1 MRVNH
6 ALSAVDERRIVRPP
20 GMEIQFREIERVP
33 KLLLGRSR
41 IARPPMRRMELR
53 VDIAAFRGEIN
64 CDASERNVA
73 GERSQQEEK
82 NPVHTVPLS
91 DHDDEAGLL
100 VVRRIA
106 VDEPHPVG
114 LVVGVRILE
123 NAEAPVRRRRLLIVS
138 HIRGERLP
146 AHLLRTV
153 NGSVCR
159 NGSH

>member
-1 MRVNH
+1 MRINH
-6 ALSAVDERRIVRPP
+6 ALPAIDERRIVRPP

-106 VDEPHPVG
+106 IYHPHAVW
-114 LVVGVRILE
+114 LVVAVHRLE
-123 NAEAPVRRRRLLIVS
+123 NAEAPIWRRRLLVIS
-138 HIRGERLP
+138 HLRGKRLP
-146 AHLLRTV
+146 PHPL
-153 NGSVCR
+153 
-159 NGSH
+159 